1 MNAFIERDPVTD
13 MVKVWLYS
21 KQTDS
26 TVFMWPE
33 HRDEFGNM
41 IWKQELV
48 PENVERPA
56 SVRPA
61 FEMTGLIW
69 QEFVKALH
77 AVELEMPVGKLLGKV
92 LEREQNRVDA
102 LISALIKQNEPQFI
116 MTSKPVEGL

>member
-1 MNAFIERDPVTD
+1 MKAFIERDVLTD
-13 MVKVWLYS
+13 MVRVWIFS

-26 TVFMWPE
+26 TVFMWPD

-41 IWKQELV
+41 IWMQELV

-56 SVRPA
+56 SVKPA

-77 AVELEMPVGKLLGKV
+77 AVELEMPVGKFLGKV

-102 LISALIKQNEPQFI
+102 LISALIKQAEPHLI
-116 MTSKPVEGL
+116 MGGPPGL